1 MTLQLQCWSSAPH
14 CENSHSNVI
23 TEERHLLWFKAESID
38 LEQSNQSCNPA
49 TGISHHSMMIAY
61 AIIAV
66 VEQEEEEKR
75 LLFTNGHRFKTHTF
89 QFYETRVKIRRH
101 TTL

>member
-1 MTLQLQCWSSAPH
+1 MTLQLEH
-14 CENSHSNVI
+14 IIYENSHSNVI
-23 TEERHLLWFKAESID
+23 TEERHLLWFKAGSID

-49 TGISHHSMMIAY
+49 TGISHYSMMIAY

-75 LLFTNGHRFKTHTF
+75 LFTNGHRFKTHTL